1 MDQFKHDNGTRAALS
16 MPTATHCV
24 FRRGSCWVALP
35 ATVVREAMPR
45 PGMVFVPG
53 TPIIFVGLC
62 HVRSE
67 FIPVLNLDSVLPDC
81 GHSDGNVMLV
91 VDDTDGPWAVL
102 VDEVTSLRALEIS
115 DAPVA
120 DILDTSCVVVGWA
133 TQGNNVIQVLDQ
145 SRIRMLAEQELAAMW
160 QSGSLLRPQFANLET

>member
-1 MDQFKHDNGTRAALS
+1 MDQFNHHHGTSAVLS

-24 FRRGSCWVALP
+24 FRRGSCWLALP
-35 ATVVREAMPR
+35 AIAVREAMPR
-45 PGMVFVPG
+45 QNMVFVPG
-53 TPIIFVGLC
+53 TPNIFTGLC

-81 GHSDGNVMLV
+81 DDSDGNIMLV
-91 VDDTDGPWAVL
+91 VDDTDGPWGVL

-120 DILDTSCVVVGWA
+120 DVLDTSCVIVGWA
-133 TQGNNVIQVLDQ
+133 THGSHVIQVLDQ

-160 QSGSLLRPQFANLET
+160 QSENLLPRESTNNHK

>member
-1 MDQFKHDNGTRAALS
+1 MDQFNHYNGTSAVLS

-24 FRRGSCWVALP
+24 FRRGLCWLALP

-53 TPIIFVGLC
+53 TPTIFVGLC

-67 FIPVLNLDSVLPDC
+67 FIPVLNLDSVLPGCD
-81 GHSDGNVMLV
+81 HSDSNVMLV

-120 DILDTSCVVVGWA
+120 DVLDTSC
-133 TQGNNVIQVLDQ
+133 ID
-145 SRIRMLAEQELAAMW
+145 
-160 QSGSLLRPQFANLET
+160 